1 MILIDFLCL
10 ICLLLL
16 TFDPIKN
23 QEKKINRK
31 IKSKI
36 QEDIH
41 EENLEHCP
49 SWWWKTKMKGG
60 KVGEPKYIKLVK
72 LATQFWLTKSSIGE
86 NIFI

>member
-49 SWWWKTKMKGG
+49 S
-60 KVGEPKYIKLVK
+60 
-72 LATQFWLTKSSIGE
+72 
-86 NIFI
+86 